1 MRVGD
6 ILKTAAVEGKEKHVP
21 FIEVGKGKGEGGADI
36 VHVVVGKGVVSG
48 PRGNIGV

>member
-21 FIEVGKGKGEGGADI
+21 FIEVGKGKGEGGAD
-36 VHVVVGKGVVSG
+36 VCMWLWARKCAS
-48 PRGNIGV
+48 